1 MNKVQLTLTNP
12 EAEILQLKADKFG
25 YDLARYVKFLISK
38 AVEQSIDDVP
48 TFHMS
53 EKMEKRYDEAM
64 GEYKKG
70 NSIELKDIDDLDKLL
85 I

>member
-48 TFHMS
+48 IFQMS
-53 EKMEKRYDEAM
+53 EKMEKRYDQAM
-64 GEYKKG
+64 EEYRNGKA
-70 NSIELKDIDDLDKLL
+70 IELESIDDLDKLL
-85 I
+85 E